1 MENKDRLDEFL
12 QRKFAEDQPEQRL
25 AFREEHWLQA
35 QALIEAQER
44 KRRRGFWWWWLGAGL
59 LALLLAGWWFF
70 AEGGLQPQRFAGTA
84 NVPAR
89 DSAKTTIGSEIPGNQ
104 DAGLRKPERLAAVH
118 GVGEQTEK
126 RAPFATKD
134 FSEKQKFPEQARS
147 ATPVETRGGNVNP
160 KQFFEKN
167 AAAGTDPV
175 HALPPEKTAANTAAN
190 SPDVDPELLQP
201 GIVPAPE
208 NPVSENTAQVG
219 WTDLD
224 QLSLPFPL
232 LEQAL
237 PNLEPLPLAPPPAAA
252 PERLRTW
259 RWQLGLAAVGGS
271 ALGHLENERTGFGAG
286 LSARLNRRGKPY
298 SFNADL
304 IWRFR
309 PGALSD
315 TTLGTV
321 EQLKYSF
328 GYTLDQTSRRVAGTH
343 WLELPLYLQ
352 YHLNVINFEA
362 GLMPSLLLFVQGR
375 QETTRQSSLAPEP
388 IVLENTR
395 TRLENRWFAR
405 LHAGAFA
412 GVEWQPTDQLH
423 LGLRMHYQPGRI
435 LTGSLD
441 TPIPKR
447 SAVWMDLRVR
457 CLFGG
462 K

>member
-35 QALIEAQER
+35 QALIEARER
-44 KRRRGFWWWWLGAGL
+44 KRRRGFWWWWMGTGL

-70 AEGGLQPQRFAGTA
+70 AEGGLSPQNFAGTVHA
-84 NVPAR
+84 PAQER
-89 DSAKTTIGSEIPGNQ
+89 TGKTTGPENPESQGKRESTPGQ
-104 DAGLRKPERLAAVH
+104 MPGLHRGGAT
-118 GVGEQTEK
+118 TEK
-126 RAPFATKD
+126 EELLASKI
-134 FSEKQKFPEQARS
+134 FSEKQNVPEPAR
-147 ATPVETRGGNVNP
+147 AAARKARANP
-160 KQFFEKN
+160 AQSVEKN
-167 AAAGTDPV
+167 AAVGSNAVSPLFEEKIAVRTAVNTPDDQEELQPSAVVPV
-175 HALPPEKTAANTAAN
+175 PEKPAPEKTARVAWAN
-190 SPDVDPELLQP
+190 L
-201 GIVPAPE
+201 
-208 NPVSENTAQVG
+208 
-219 WTDLD
+219 DL
-224 QLSLPFPL
+224 LSLPFPSL
-232 LEQAL
+232 APPL
-237 PNLEPLPLAPPPAAA
+237 PGLEPLPLAPPPAEA
-252 PERLRTW
+252 PERLRIW
-259 RWQLGLAAVGGS
+259 RWQLGMAAVGGA
-271 ALGHLENERTGFGAG
+271 ALGHLEDERTGFGAG

-315 TTLGTV
+315 STFDTV

-328 GYTLDQTSRRVAGTH
+328 GYTLDRTSQRVAGTH
-343 WLELPLYLQ
+343 WLELPLCLQ
-352 YHLNVINFEA
+352 YHLNVVNFEA
-362 GLMPSLLLFVQGR
+362 GLMPSLMFFVQGR

-388 IVLENTR
+388 MVLENQR
-395 TRLENRWFAR
+395 IRLENRWFAR

-435 LTGSLD
+435 LTGSDIDL
-441 TPIPKR
+441 PKR
-447 SAVWMDLRVR
+447 SPVWWDLRVR